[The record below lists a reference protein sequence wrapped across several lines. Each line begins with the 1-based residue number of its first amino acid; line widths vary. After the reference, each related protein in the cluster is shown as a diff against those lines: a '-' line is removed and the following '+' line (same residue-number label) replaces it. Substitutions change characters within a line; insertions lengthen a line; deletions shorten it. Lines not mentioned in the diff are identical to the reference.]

1 VFLTVGIASPRPAG
15 FERLPCNKEQGM
27 IEAKQ
32 YYLKPDQPIP
42 SIFKVMIE
50 DARRPRSPEEE
61 KAKRE
66 FLLGQ
71 SSLKDF
77 FEARLRV
84 DKPRS
89 RTAL

>member
-1 VFLTVGIASPRPAG
+1 
-15 FERLPCNKEQGM
+15 M

-32 YYLKPDQPIP
+32 YSLKPDQPIP

-50 DARRPRSPEEE
+50 DASRPLSPEEE

-66 FLLGQ
+66 FLLGR
-71 SSLKDF
+71 SLLKDF
-77 FEARLRV
+77 LEARLRA